1 MQPSR
6 GFRKLVQT
14 NSLSKNQK
22 VGMTPEELEEATSLD
37 GDAEYAPSD
46 SELSDESDPSD
57 DEKTH
62 RAKKLLFD
70 GFKKSGREVQTNSGD
85 DLIFRNRC
93 RPMQEAADL
102 YQKKRRRQEKSTS
115 DSSDNSDAD
124 DDHRMRHRR
133 AKSTKVEAKRTEKEK
148 LW

>member
-1 MQPSR
+1 
-6 GFRKLVQT
+6 
-14 NSLSKNQK
+14 
-22 VGMTPEELEEATSLD
+22 MTPEELEEATSLD

-70 GFKKSGREVQTNSGD
+70 GFKKSSREVQTNSGD
-85 DLIFRNRC
+85 DLILRNRC

-102 YQKKRRRQEKSTS
+102 YQKKRM
-115 DSSDNSDAD
+115 
-124 DDHRMRHRR
+124 HRRR
-133 AKSTKVEAKRTEKEK
+133 AKSTKVEAKKPKPTVVKPASHSVSC
-148 LW
+148 L